1 MKLCLLGALWGD
13 ICGVPYEFHP
23 QRDAK
28 KLDLNHLE
36 QTFSDDT
43 VLTLAVAKAILEKRP
58 YRDTIFDRTRTNE
71 SGHEEDSK
79 SGRQAG
85 AGLGIGCPIMGPS

>member
-13 ICGVPYEFHP
+13 ICGVPYEFNP
-23 QRDAK
+23 QYDAK
-28 KLDLNHLE
+28 KLDLNHVE

-58 YRDTIFDRTRTNE
+58 YRDTIFELALQYPDRGLRTLQK
-71 SGHEEDSK
+71 K
-79 SGRQAG
+79 SRF
-85 AGLGIGCPIMGPS
+85 S